1 MSDSK
6 DDGKQHGEGNYKA
19 TRQYNE
25 GLKDH
30 VQHHDIEK
38 EARDAAPRSPQEAKE
53 MEDAERIGKSRSRGE
68 GGKDAPD
75 SPDSGKV

>member
-1 MSDSK
+1 MSTPK
-6 DDGKQHGEGNYKA
+6 DGGKEYGEGNYKA

-25 GLKDH
+25 GLKEH
-30 VQHHDIEK
+30 VQNHDIET

-53 MEDAERIGKSRSRGE
+53 MEDAERIAKSRSRGE